1 MAQSSSATPSPS
13 SSKCVKN
20 NQRSVKNDFSLKII
34 YLVNTLTQEKYVIAV
49 FDNSTEFTSYSFMRF
64 CSRKKQFCNQLI
76 KFLFFF
82 YVLSLRPTTYEIL
95 GARLPHGTNILLLSK
110 RRKNMFHILLELM
123 PYTANI
129 LQSLIVLINCMY
141 FWTFYQRNY
150 SLKCR
155 VLRLSSHRSR
165 CLFHLQRPL

>member
-64 CSRKKQFCNQLI
+64 CSRKNNFVTSSLN
-76 KFLFFF
+76 FFFF

-110 RRKNMFHILLELM
+110 GRKNIFHVLLELM

-129 LQSLIVLINCMY
+129 LQSLLVLINCMY

>member
-34 YLVNTLTQEKYVIAV
+34 CLVNTLTQEKYVIAV

-64 CSRKKQFCNQLI
+64 CSRKNNFVTSSLN
-76 KFLFFF
+76 FFF
-82 YVLSLRPTTYEIL
+82 FLCVKSQTNYLRNS
-95 GARLPHGTNILLLSK
+95 RLPHGTNILLLSK
-110 RRKNMFHILLELM
+110 GRKNMFHILLELM